1 MNLALTK
8 MDRILPEAASKVIA
22 GLIENVYAYGP
33 LAQKTVVLG
42 KFFKKK
48 TSTSEIQNTLY
59 FIF

>member
-1 MNLALTK
+1 

-22 GLIENVYAYGP
+22 DLIENVYSYGP

-42 KFFKKK
+42 KFFLI
-48 TSTSEIQNTLY
+48 STSIEIQNTLY

>member
-1 MNLALTK
+1 

-42 KFFKKK
+42 KFF
-48 TSTSEIQNTLY
+48 
-59 FIF
+59 F